1 MSTLQFKR
9 SPRLAAPRPP
19 GGEVHLEPPPEVPR
33 TIPGNIVMK
42 LLPVVMIVAS
52 IGMMIF
58 MFTLGGRN
66 PMMLMMGAMM
76 VMGTVGMMAGGGG
89 RGGGQKKAEMNE
101 DRKDYLRYLGQMRE
115 RAREAMVDQRAALE
129 WVHPDPQA
137 LWSLATSRRM
147 WERRQNDQD
156 FLHLRVGRS
165 SHRLAT
171 RLVPPQTGPVDE
183 LEPIATLALRRF
195 VRAHSIVPDLPTQIT
210 LRGFAA
216 VSMQGD
222 KELTRGLTRAALAQM
237 VTFHSPDDVL
247 IAVAT
252 AGRAK
257 EEWEWAKWLP
267 HVQHPALSDGIGQLR
282 MMAGSLAQIEAWLDE
297 ELRDRQRFSR
307 NATPPPDQPHVVIVV
322 DDADVTREEQIIL
335 EEGLVGVTLIDLS
348 DSIGNLAA
356 RRGLRLVVEEE
367 RLGARSAGGVEW
379 FGRPDTLSLVE
390 AEALARKLSPYRV
403 GTAAQEADEDE
414 PLLSNPSLLEL
425 LGIPGD
431 PMTFDVQ
438 QAWRPRPVRDRYR
451 VPFGVGE
458 YGQPVELDIKE
469 AAMEGMGPHGLC
481 IGATGSGKSEFLRTL
496 VLGMLATHSSTTLN
510 FVLVDFKGGATFLG
524 LDSAPHVSAVITNLA
539 DEVTLVDR
547 MKDALAGEMNRR
559 QEALKNGGNFKNVW
573 EYEKA
578 RENGAD
584 LDPLPALF
592 IVVDEFSELLAA
604 KPDFIDLFVAIGRLG
619 RSLQM
624 HMLLASQ
631 RLEEGKLRGLDSH
644 LSYRIGL
651 KTFSAA
657 ESRAAIGVPDA
668 FELPSVPGG
677 GYLKYDTSTMVRFK
691 ASYVSGPY
699 RPAGIKMAAPGATVV
714 RADKRPQLFVP
725 DFVELPKEPEPE
737 PEQVIPQAK
746 AESDEAV
753 EPSELDVIVSRLVG
767 QGPPAHEVWLPPL
780 KEPSSLDTLLPN
792 LNPTEDRGLSP
803 VGFFG
808 NGRLQIPLGIVD
820 RPYEQRRDPLWA
832 DFSGAAGHGVLVGG
846 PQSGKSTMLR
856 TLIMSMALTHTPEE
870 VQFYCVDLGG
880 GTLAGLAGLPHVGGV
895 AVARREP
902 DKARRIVAELST
914 LVTEREGRFGAMGI
928 DSMNEFRNRQ
938 RRGEIKPEQ
947 DPFGDAFLV
956 VDGWKA
962 LREDFDELEPQIT
975 KLATQGLSY
984 GVHVIIASNRWADIR
999 PAIKDMLGTRFELR
1013 LGDPSESDI
1022 DRRVAVNVPAG
1033 RPGRGL
1039 TREKLHMLTGLPR
1052 VDGSSDPDDIGA
1064 GVADAVAKIKAAW
1077 KGRPA
1082 PQVRLLPEMFPY
1094 EQLLAQD
1101 SKRNTKLVP
1110 IGLSEEDLSPIY
1122 LDFDADPHFMAFADG
1137 ESGKTNLLRTIAKG
1151 ITDRYSPKEAV
1162 VILVDYRRT
1171 MLGFIEGG
1179 QLAGYAVSSNQL
1191 DGMMK
1196 DVAGSMKKRL
1206 PGPDVTPDQ
1215 LRNRS
1220 WWSGPELFVLV
1231 DDYDLVVTQ
1240 TNNPLKPLS
1249 EFLAQAKDVGL
1260 HLIVARR
1267 SGGAAKSTYD
1277 PVIGKLKE
1285 IAMPGIIMNGSKDEG
1300 QLLGNVK
1307 PSQMPP
1313 GRGTLVSRKVGKQLM
1328 HVAFLPGE

>member
-1 MSTLQFKR
+1 MSTLQFKK

-42 LLPVVMIVAS
+42 LLPAVMIFAS

-58 MFTLGGRN
+58 MFTTGGRN
-66 PMMLMMGAMM
+66 PMMMMMGGMM
-76 VMGTVGMMAGGGG
+76 VLSTVGMMAGGAGK
-89 RGGGQKKAEMNE
+89 GGGAKKAEMDE
-101 DRKDYLRYLGQMRE
+101 DRKDYLRYLGQMRD

-129 WVHPDPQA
+129 WVHPDPQT
-137 LWSLATSRRM
+137 LWSLAASRRM

-222 KELTRGLTRAALAQM
+222 RGLTRGLTRAMLAQL

-267 HVQHPALSDGIGQLR
+267 HAQHPALADGIGQLR
-282 MMAGSLAQIEAWLDE
+282 MMAGSLAQIEQWLDE

-307 NATPPPDQPHVVIVV
+307 NATPAPDQPHIVIIV
-322 DDADVTREEQIIL
+322 DDAEVTREEQIIL

-356 RRGLRLVVEEE
+356 RRGLRLVVEED

-379 FGRPDTLSLVE
+379 FGRPDTLSVVE
-390 AEALARKLSPYRV
+390 AEALARLLAPYRV
-403 GTAAQEADEDE
+403 GTAAQDAAEEE
-414 PLLSNPSLLEL
+414 PLLSNPGLLEL

-496 VLGMLATHSSTTLN
+496 VLGMLATHSSSTLN

-592 IVVDEFSELLAA
+592 IVCDEFSELLAA

-677 GYLKYDTSTMVRFK
+677 GYLKYDTSTLVRFK

-699 RPAGIKMAAPGATVV
+699 RPAGIKAAGPVATVV

-725 DFVELPKEPEPE
+725 DFVELPKEPEPQQIE
-737 PEQVIPQAK
+737 AAPVEEAK
-746 AESDEAV
+746 SEEAV
-753 EPSELDVIVSRLVG
+753 EPSELDVIVSRLIG

-780 KEPSSLDTLLPN
+780 KEPNSLDTLLPN
-792 LNPTEDRGLSP
+792 LNPTDDRGLSP

-808 NGRLQIPLGIVD
+808 NGRLQVPMGIVD
-820 RPYEQRRDPLWA
+820 RPYEQRRDLLWA
-832 DFSGAAGHGVLVGG
+832 DFSGGAGHGVIVGG

-870 VQFYCVDLGG
+870 AQFYALDLGG
-880 GTLAGLAGLPHVGGV
+880 GTLAGLQGLPHVGGV

-902 DKARRIVAELST
+902 DKARRIVAELTT
-914 LVTEREGRFGAMGI
+914 LLTEREGRFGAMGI
-928 DSMNEFRNRQ
+928 DSMNEFRNRK
-938 RRGEIKPEQ
+938 RRGEIKPEE
-947 DPFGDAFLV
+947 DAFGDAFLI
-956 VDGWKA
+956 VDNWKA
-962 LREDFDELEPQIT
+962 LRDDFDELETSIT

-984 GVHVIIASNRWADIR
+984 GVHVIIAANRWADIR
-999 PAIKDMLGTRFELR
+999 PAIKDMIGTRFELR

-1039 TREKLHMLTGLPR
+1039 TRDKLHLLTGLPR
-1052 VDGSSDPDDIGA
+1052 IDGSSNPDDVAA

-1082 PQVRLLPEMFPY
+1082 PQVRLLPEMVTY
-1094 EQLLAQD
+1094 DEVLSID
-1101 SKRNTKLVP
+1101 TKRNTKLVP
-1110 IGLSEEDLSPIY
+1110 IGVNEEDLQPIY
-1122 LDFDADPHFMAFADG
+1122 LDFAADSHFYAFADG
-1137 ESGKTNLLRTIAKG
+1137 ESGKTNLLRQITRG
-1151 ITDRYSPKEAV
+1151 ITERYTTQEAV
-1162 VILVDYRRT
+1162 IILVDYRRT
-1171 MLGFIEGG
+1171 MLGFIGG
-1179 QLAGYAVSSNQL
+1179 DQLLGYAVSAAQL
-1191 DGMMK
+1191 ESMVK
-1196 DVAGSMKKRL
+1196 DVHGSMTRRL
-1206 PGPDVTPDQ
+1206 PGPDVTQEQ
-1215 LRNRS
+1215 LKTRS
-1220 WWSGPELFVLV
+1220 WWTGPELFVIV
-1231 DDYDLVVTQ
+1231 DDYDLVATQ
-1240 TNNPLKPLS
+1240 TSNPLKPLA

-1260 HLIVARR
+1260 HIVVVRR
-1267 SGGAAKSTYD
+1267 SGGASRAMFD
-1277 PVIGKLKE
+1277 PILGKLRE
-1285 IAMPGIIMNGSKDEG
+1285 IAAPGMVMNGSRDEG
-1300 QLLGNVK
+1300 NLVANVK

-1313 GRGTLVSRKVGKQLM
+1313 GRGNLVTRKHGKQLM
-1328 HVAFLPGE
+1328 QVSWIQPD